1 MWCLQMVSRWL
12 EPEPILKEVVD
23 TPSSYNPDAPS
34 FADMKRQVNKKTPA
48 THRNVF
54 VTRIHHNKP
63 L

>member
-1 MWCLQMVSRWL
+1 MVSRWL
-12 EPEPILKEVVD
+12 EPEPIPKEVVE
-23 TPSSYNPDAPS
+23 TLPHNPNAPS